1 MTKKAE
7 KALEILDE
15 NAIMIESI
23 LSNEE
28 RKFFKNTTF
37 VSYLKNAVKMY
48 GVRTDESIER
58 NI

>member
-7 KALEILDE
+7 KALEILDDNE
-15 NAIMIESI
+15 MMIESI

-28 RKFFKNTTF
+28 RKFFKSSSF
-37 VSYLKNAVKMY
+37 VSYLKKAVHVY
-48 GVRTDESIER
+48 GARTDESTER